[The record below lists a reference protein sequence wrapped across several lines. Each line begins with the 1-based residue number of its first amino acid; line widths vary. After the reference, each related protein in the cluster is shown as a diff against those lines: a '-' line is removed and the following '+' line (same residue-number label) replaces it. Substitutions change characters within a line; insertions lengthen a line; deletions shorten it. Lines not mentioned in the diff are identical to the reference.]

1 MNTFKLLLVL
11 SLIGCAA
18 FFRPEAEPI
27 RVYMIGDSTASPY
40 DGGTFPRTGW
50 AQVLQPFFDR
60 DSVYILNKA
69 RSGRSSK
76 SYYHEAAG
84 WPAVKSQL
92 QSGDYLMIQF
102 GHNDSKSDTA
112 RYTEPFTTY
121 KEYLQRYIDEAR
133 AIGVTPVLMTSI
145 HRNSWK
151 SDTLNIQ
158 DTHGDY
164 LVAVRQMADSFLVPL
179 IDMAVKTEALYESYG
194 YTRATEEIFLN
205 LPPDV
210 YPAYLT
216 GNEDNTHLQETGAY
230 EIASLA
236 AQAISQSTDS
246 QLIPLQAGI
255 LQMQQIFARVDP
267 PLSGYLK
274 GQRYFPVNTTRGL
287 LAFPISG
294 YEFVRWSMDG
304 NELAT
309 QPLYAFSVQSGDTA
323 VRVAEFAMETNSLED
338 QFPGVKIFPSPA
350 DDSIIIS
357 SPSPFDFCEL
367 MNMEGKI
374 VREFTRDSPT
384 QELRLH
390 VSDLPSGHYHLRVKL
405 GEKTGSKLIQVIH

>member
-1 MNTFKLLLVL
+1 MNNFNLLLVL
-11 SLIGCAA
+11 SLVGCAA
-18 FFRPEAEPI
+18 FLAPEAEPI
-27 RVYMIGDSTASPY
+27 RVYIIGDSTASPY

-50 AQVLQPFFDR
+50 AQALQPFFDR

-76 SYYHEAAG
+76 SYYNESAG
-84 WPAVKSQL
+84 WAAVKSQL
-92 QSGDYLMIQF
+92 QAGDYLMIQF

-133 AIGVTPVLMTSI
+133 ALGVTPVLMSSI
-145 HRNSWK
+145 HRNSWEN
-151 SDTLNIQ
+151 DTLNIK

-164 LVAVRQMADSFLVPL
+164 LIAVRQMADSFLVPL
-179 IDMAVKTEALYESYG
+179 IDMAVKTEELYESYG

-216 GNEDNTHLQETGAY
+216 GNVDNTHLQETGAY
-230 EIASLA
+230 AIANLA
-236 AQAISQSTDS
+236 VEAIAQATDS
-246 QLIPLQAGI
+246 QLTQLQSGI
-255 LQMQQIFARVDP
+255 FQVQQIFARVDP

-274 GQRYFPVNTTRGL
+274 GQRYFPVNTNKGL
-287 LAFPISG
+287 LALPAAG
-294 YEFVRWSMDG
+294 YDFVRWRLDG

-309 QPLYAFSVQSGDTA
+309 QPLYAFSVESGDSA
-323 VRVAEFAMETNSLED
+323 VRVAEFTMEANSLEE

-350 DDSIIIS
+350 DDSIVIS
-357 SPSPFDFCEL
+357 SPSPFDYCEL

-374 VREFTRDSPT
+374 VRKFTFDSLT
-384 QELRLH
+384 QELRLP

-405 GEKTGSKLIQVIH
+405 GEKTGSKLIQIIH